1 MRKRPLPPSFVQV
14 PTELL
19 VQLAKQAKATRLPLN
34 VVLED
39 VLQRG
44 LSCAQEERMTAPDL
58 EAEWFAHLVEHA
70 PTSLDETQ
78 RRLLAASYRIRGVW
92 CHRTGTVGEFEEG
105 LTDAAP
111 RLNAEAL
118 KRAWSTV
125 RRMAATA
132 PEERGDRSSGRLDAA

>member
-1 MRKRPLPPSFVQV
+1 MKKHPLPPSFIQV

-39 VLQRG
+39 VLRRG
-44 LSCAQEERMTAPDL
+44 VSCAAEDHVTADDL

-70 PTSLDETQ
+70 PASLDETQ

-92 CHRTGTVGEFEEG
+92 CHRTGTLGQFEEG

-111 RLNAEAL
+111 RLNVEAL
-118 KRAWSTV
+118 KRAWSTM
-125 RRMAATA
+125 RWMAARA
-132 PEERGDRSSGRLDAA
+132 PEERGGHGSGRLDTA